1 MSAPDPSPADP
12 WTNQV
17 SEHRVV
23 IQASP
28 ARVWTWLTDPGQMQR
43 WMGEPEMG
51 VEVETDWAVGRPIVV
66 RGFHH
71 LAFENRGTVLCFEPG
86 VRLRYTHLSSLSQ
99 LADEPG
105 SYSTIDFELA
115 AVSGGTALRVS
126 VRGFPTESI
135 FRHLDFYWRGTMS
148 VLKELAE
155 AA

>member
-1 MSAPDPSPADP
+1 M
-12 WTNQV
+12 

-23 IQASP
+23 IHAPP
-28 ARVWTWLTDPGQMQR
+28 ARVWAWLTDPAQMPR
-43 WMGEPEMG
+43 WMGEPEMR
-51 VEVETDWAVGRPIVV
+51 VEVETAWTVGGPIVV

-86 VRLRYTHLSSLSQ
+86 ERLRYTHLSSLSR

-105 SYSTIDFELA
+105 SYSTIDFELT
-115 AVSGGTALRVS
+115 AVSGGAALRVS

-148 VLKELAE
+148 VLKALAE
-155 AA
+155 AP